1 MGDYPF
7 VKRFLFI
14 NSQTQVRFI
23 ASIARLEAGAVN
35 SFYQWVVPKS
45 SGTCLDTVEQYLRRI
60 SPQSLWLCQ

>member
-23 ASIARLEAGAVN
+23 ASIARLGAGAVN
-35 SFYQWVVPKS
+35 AFYQWVVPKS
-45 SGTCLDTVEQYLRRI
+45 SGTCLDTVEQCLQDI
-60 SPQSLWLCQ
+60 GPQSLR